1 MMMMRMMMTM
11 MVIAITVQRCSF
23 GLYSNS
29 SESLYNPAS
38 KRRILVRASL
48 DCDGD
53 HSLAASPARK
63 NLFDFILIYWDWYGF
78 IRVLVSLLVSMIDIG
93 RDCLLT
99 GWLVC
104 LFACLIDCLIIVLF
118 FCLQLLKK
126 RFSVNKVSVVYLII
140 ICSYYSLLDTVQ
152 NLWVRRFIVVIY
164 TRDS

>member
-78 IRVLVSLLVSMIDIG
+78 VRVLVSLLVSMIDIG

-118 FCLQLLKK
+118 FCLQLLK
-126 RFSVNKVSVVYLII
+126 
-140 ICSYYSLLDTVQ
+140 
-152 NLWVRRFIVVIY
+152 RRFWWINIGCLTRILFAY
-164 TRDS
+164 TTVSWIPYKTCEFDDL